1 MALQRRSAAPLFR
14 AEALLAYVPA
24 FAAACGPV
32 LARWRKAEPGS
43 LQIIGKDM
51 TDAAM
56 QALQDTK

>member
-1 MALQRRSAAPLFR
+1 M
-14 AEALLAYVPA
+14 PA
-24 FAAACGPV
+24 FAAACEPV